1 MKNLI
6 ILFLLALGLASCSNS
21 VYDNYQEVDKGIVVC
36 IDSLNDRIAIRHTD
50 STICTYSLKH
60 SFDDMSLF
68 TGKYPRKIKDNDT
81 VWIYGKGM
89 DFVATKLDV
98 MQARKVNDFLNDY
111 NFKRF
116 YDWKNLLKLL
126 GIFIV
131 VTLVFSLLFG
141 FCRNGMTESFIFLL
155 CICWIISYAYYTH
168 EIANI
173 GIDHK
178 LVPEC
183 SGKVV
188 KIENNTVWL
197 ERNQILR
204 FASDE
209 NIMTN
214 TPIKTGQMIY
224 TYRYVSCTSNS
235 GNKIFLSSEKLS
247 QQTLKSA
254 DSYPNLFWKT
264 GAFFFVLFIV
274 SIISSY
280 IISSYIISRDT
291 TE

>member
-6 ILFLLALGLASCSNS
+6 ILFVFAIGSASCSS
-21 VYDNYQEVDKGIVVC
+21 ISDDYHEVDKGIVVRT
-36 IDSLNDRIAIRHTD
+36 DSLNSSIAIRRAD
-50 STICTYSLKH
+50 STFCAYSLKH
-60 SFDDMSLF
+60 RFDDMSLF
-68 TGKYPRKIKDNDT
+68 AGEYTRKIKDNDT
-81 VWIYGKGM
+81 VYIYGKGV

>member
-1 MKNLI
+1 MTSLMTI
-6 ILFLLALGLASCSNS
+6 ISN
-21 VYDNYQEVDKGIVVC
+21 V
-36 IDSLNDRIAIRHTD
+36 
-50 STICTYSLKH
+50 
-60 SFDDMSLF
+60 
-68 TGKYPRKIKDNDT
+68 
-81 VWIYGKGM
+81 
-89 DFVATKLDV
+89 
-98 MQARKVNDFLNDY
+98 
-111 NFKRF
+111 F

-197 ERNQILR
+197 DENHVLR
-204 FASDE
+204 FTSAED
-209 NIMTN
+209 IMTN
-214 TPIKTGQMIY
+214 NTITSGQMVY
-224 TYRYVSCTSNS
+224 AYRYVERLSNNGCKIFCQFEKTFSIHSWKISNS
-235 GNKIFLSSEKLS
+235 YPTCSGKLAVFRCIMCY
-247 QQTLKSA
+247 QH
-254 DSYPNLFWKT
+254 
-264 GAFFFVLFIV
+264 
-274 SIISSY
+274 IICV
-280 IISSYIISRDT
+280 
-291 TE
+291 

>member
-131 VTLVFSLLFG
+131 VTLVFSVLLG
-141 FCRNGMTESFIFLL
+141 FCRNGNDGVTEFFIFLS
-155 CICWIISYAYYTH
+155 CMCWIISYAYYTH

-197 ERNQILR
+197 DENHVLR
-204 FASDE
+204 FTSAED
-209 NIMTN
+209 IMTN
-214 TPIKTGQMIY
+214 NTITSGQMVY
-224 TYRYVSCTSNS
+224 AYRYVERLSNN
-235 GNKIFLSSEKLS
+235 GCKIFLSSKKLS
-247 QQTLKSA
+247 QSTLENSN
-254 DSYPNLFWKT
+254 SYPNLFWKT
-264 GAFFFVLFIV
+264 CGFFAVLCV
-274 SIISSY
+274 ISTSFAY
-280 IISSYIISRDT
+280 KINKKPKD
-291 TE
+291 

>member
-6 ILFLLALGLASCSNS
+6 ILFVFAIGSASCSS
-21 VYDNYQEVDKGIVVC
+21 ISDDYHEVDKGIVVC
-36 IDSLNDRIAIRHTD
+36 TDSLNSSIAIRRAD
-50 STICTYSLKH
+50 STFCAYSLKH
-60 SFDDMSLF
+60 RFDDMSLF
-68 TGKYPRKIKDNDT
+68 AGEYTRKIKDNDT
-81 VWIYGKGM
+81 VYIYGKGV

-197 ERNQILR
+197 DENHVLR
-204 FASDE
+204 FTSAED
-209 NIMTN
+209 IMTN
-214 TPIKTGQMIY
+214 NTITSGQMVY
-224 TYRYVSCTSNS
+224 AYRYVERLSNN
-235 GNKIFLSSEKLS
+235 GCKIFLSSKKLS
-247 QQTLKSA
+247 QSTLENSN
-254 DSYPNLFWKT
+254 SYPNLFWKT
-264 GAFFFVLFIV
+264 CGFFAVLCV
-274 SIISSY
+274 ISTSFAY
-280 IISSYIISRDT
+280 KINKKPKD
-291 TE
+291 